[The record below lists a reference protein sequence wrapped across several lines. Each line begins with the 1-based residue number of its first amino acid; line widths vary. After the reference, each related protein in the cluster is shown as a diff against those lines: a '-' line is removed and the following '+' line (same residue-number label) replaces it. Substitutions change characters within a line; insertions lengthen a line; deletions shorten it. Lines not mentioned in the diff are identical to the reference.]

1 MREPSSQT
9 ILGIDPGTKRM
20 GVAVLKNGFLENY
33 AVHTLKNGSHP
44 RDVVDQARSAIL
56 DLVRDFSPTIV
67 AIEQPLLYPTKR
79 AALVSVIGEELLA
92 RIRERRIRVVELT
105 PRDVRDIVV
114 GDSRATKVEVA
125 HRVVQLGFEEL
136 RQFLPMQPKRAA
148 LGLRPRDRYWL
159 HAFDALAVALAAE
172 MRLVHR
178 TRSKTH
184 LDAST
189 TSATPPI
196 PQEAKYV
203 P

>member
-9 ILGIDPGTKRM
+9 ILGVDPGTKRM

-33 AVHTLKNGSHP
+33 AVHTLKNGGHP

-56 DLVRDFSPTIV
+56 GLIRDFSPTIV

-92 RIRERRIRVVELT
+92 RIRERHIRVVELS
-105 PRDVRDIVV
+105 PREVRHLVV
-114 GDSRATKVEVA
+114 GNERATKIEVA
-125 HRVVQLGFEEL
+125 NRIVELGYDEL
-136 RQFLPMQPKRAA
+136 RQFLPVPPQRAA

-172 MRLVHR
+172 IRLVHTPR
-178 TRSKTH
+178 AKAH
-184 LDAST
+184 LDAPTAPARPS
-189 TSATPPI
+189 I
-196 PQEAKYV
+196 P
-203 P
+203 